1 MEFYGGK
8 DFRAAATLLTF
19 VKALVKSSKT
29 AHVLKLNVVNNFGFI
44 KFL

>member
-1 MEFYGGK
+1 MELYGGK
-8 DFRAAATLLTF
+8 DLRTAATLLTF

-29 AHVLKLNVVNNFGFI
+29 AHVVMLNVVNILGFI